1 MVLEFRKSV
10 FKWSGTLEAVINWRN
25 YGKNVTFISIDG
37 TKL

>member
-1 MVLEFRKSV
+1 MPEDGKYNFIYSR
-10 FKWSGTLEAVINWRN
+10 TLEAVINWYN